1 MGKRANTTRMRSI
14 QIVFVLIVI
23 AVGAAGD
30 AGTDEIKIIANP
42 SIRSSE
48 LSRDDLAR
56 IFLMTKTSAP
66 GAEHV
71 EPVLEKTGRA
81 NEVFLHKYIGRSET
95 ALMTY
100 YRSLAFTGKGSLPKS
115 FDSDSEV
122 VAYVAKTK
130 GAIGYV
136 SAGTGTTGVRS
147 LKVN

>member
-1 MGKRANTTRMRSI
+1 MHF
-14 QIVFVLIVI
+14 VLVLIVI
-23 AVGAAGD
+23 AVRAAGD

-42 SIRSSE
+42 SITNSE

-56 IFLMTKTSAP
+56 IFLMTKTSVS
-66 GAEHV
+66 GADHV
-71 EPVLEKTGRA
+71 EPVLEKTGHA
-81 NEVFLHKYIGRSET
+81 SEVFLHKYIGRSET

-122 VAYVAKTK
+122 VAYVGKTK

-136 SAGTGTTGVRS
+136 SAGASAAGVRA